1 MVQLTQHAY
10 NRIKERA
17 GTKGKCAICRADT
30 AFNRGKDISYFTKET
45 RKYLQNVL
53 TYSPS
58 KADTLKVLGTEIY
71 LFVNGIC
78 ITTFPFPSKVWQRE
92 IQRRKHI

>member
-17 GTKGKCAICRADT
+17 GTKGKCALNKAEA
-30 AFNRGKDISYFTKET
+30 AFTRGKDIPYFTKET

-58 KADTLKVLGTEIY
+58 KADTLKVLGTDIF
-71 LFVNGIC
+71 LFANGIC
-78 ITTFPFPSKVWQRE
+78 ITTFPFPPKVWQRE
-92 IQRRKHI
+92 IQRRKHV